1 MRTFDGPAIG
11 LGTWYLGDDPATAET
26 EIEAL
31 RRGLDLGI
39 RVIDT
44 AEMYGSGRSESLV
57 GRAIAGRRD
66 EVTLVTK
73 VLPHH
78 ADRAGV
84 AAAARASL
92 ERLGTDHVDVYLLHW
107 RGPVPLA
114 ETVEALELLVRQGL
128 ARAWGVSNFDAEDLA
143 EFAEL
148 STACATNQVLYNLTR
163 RGPEHDLLPA
173 MRAADM
179 PVMAYSPVEQ
189 GRLLGGRHGDHLARL
204 AADCG
209 LSPAGVA
216 LAWAVR
222 DGNTLAIPRSGRAD
236 HVEENVRAAGVSLP
250 ADVLGE
256 LDRLFPPPTGPVA
269 LEML

>member
-44 AEMYGSGRSESLV
+44 AEMYGSGRSESLI

-107 RGPVPLA
+107 RGSQPLA
-114 ETVEALELLVRQGL
+114 AGGQEVEVPGSLDDVIL
-128 ARAWGVSNFDAEDLA
+128 
-143 EFAEL
+143 
-148 STACATNQVLYNLTR
+148 R
-163 RGPEHDLLPA
+163 RP
-173 MRAADM
+173 RK
-179 PVMAYSPVEQ
+179 
-189 GRLLGGRHGDHLARL
+189 
-204 AADCG
+204 
-209 LSPAGVA
+209 SPADGFGIEGAGQDLV
-216 LAWAVR
+216 LAGA
-222 DGNTLAIPRSGRAD
+222 P
-236 HVEENVRAAGVSLP
+236 
-250 ADVLGE
+250 
-256 LDRLFPPPTGPVA
+256 
-269 LEML
+269 